1 MKRRMLLTIALTLTG
16 CASTH
21 VVPTGKDTYLATVR
35 FCGVCTASAKATETA
50 AAYCESRGQVVTVT
64 NISTVFGSGAA
75 DVRFMCSSAVDQ
87 AASRPDNGTSTVVI
101 KQ

>member
-1 MKRRMLLTIALTLTG
+1 MKRATLLAIALTLTG

-21 VVPTGKDTYLATVR
+21 VIPTGKDSYLATVR

-50 AAYCESRGQVVTVT
+50 ATYCQARGQVVTVT

-75 DVRFMCSSAVDQ
+75 DVRFICSSPEDQ
-87 AASRPDNGTSTVVI
+87 RAAR
-101 KQ
+101 